1 VKVAVI
7 GAGNL
12 GMALIKN
19 AMKNTEIIA
28 VRRRIEKAQE
38 MKGVEFANEIEG
50 ASEANIFLVALKP
63 HVFRGHLELIGE
75 VVKSKPLISFVA
87 GVRLEEMLKHIEN
100 PFRAM
105 TNLGI
110 EERGVVACY
119 PPETAEH
126 LRFLEADYIYCETE
140 DELDA
145 MTSYLGS
152 SPALI
157 AKLFNAFVI
166 SALHQGISYNHA
178 LKAGIS
184 AFQSAAYLYSKY
196 GLEKTIRKI
205 ATPGGT
211 TAEGLRQI
219 AGIEKGFIDALISA
233 SRRVDEL

>member
-1 VKVAVI
+1 MKVAVI

-19 AMKNTEIIA
+19 AMKNVEVIA
-28 VRRRIEKAQE
+28 VRKRREEFQE
-38 MKGVEFANEIEG
+38 LEGVEFVYDIQEAG
-50 ASEANIFLVALKP
+50 EANIFLIALKP
-63 HVFRGHLELIGE
+63 HVFRSHLETIGD
-75 VVKSKPLISFVA
+75 VAKSKPVISFVA

-110 EERGVVACY
+110 EEKGVIACY

-126 LRFLEADYIYCETE
+126 LRFLEADFIYCETE

-157 AKLFNAFVI
+157 AKLFHAFVI
-166 SALHQGISYNHA
+166 SALHQGISYGNA

-196 GLEKTIRKI
+196 GLEDTIRKI

-211 TAEGLRQI
+211 TAEGLREI
-219 AGIEKGFIDALISA
+219 AGIEKGFIDALIAA

>member
-1 VKVAVI
+1 MKIAVV

-12 GMALIKN
+12 GMALIRN
-19 AMKNTEIIA
+19 AMRNAEIIA
-28 VRRRIEKAQE
+28 VRRRKEKTQE
-38 MKGVEFANEIEG
+38 MEGVEFVTDIEEAG
-50 ASEANIFLVALKP
+50 EANIFLVALKP
-63 HVFRGHLELIGE
+63 RVFRSHLDTIGD
-75 VVKSKPLISFVA
+75 VAKSKPVISFVA
-87 GVRLEEMLKHIEN
+87 GVRLEEILKHIEN

-110 EERGVVACY
+110 EEKGAIACY

-126 LRFLEADYIYCETE
+126 LRFLEAEFIYCETE
-140 DELDA
+140 NELDA

-157 AKLFNAFVI
+157 SKLFHAFVI
-166 SALHQGISYNHA
+166 SALHQGISYDNA
-178 LKAGIS
+178 LKAGMH

-196 GLEKTIRKI
+196 GLEETIRKI

-211 TAEGLRQI
+211 TAEGLREI
-219 AGIEKGFIDALISA
+219 SGIEKGFMESLIAA